1 MKALVVAA
9 IFGFF
14 RTSSGGEINRREL
27 AEKFLAHSRNTVS
40 VFFFADDKNDENVL
54 SRNAAQ
60 NAFITFRIESDTL
73 VNCEKLVKDDDSSKV
88 MSADEMGK
96 FRASGDFSDFKDI
109 WDKMNSDSMLFVPSY
124 FLNAALTCFTN
135 PLGSFL
141 VFLTDTETTYTE
153 QDLTTMLNKTW
164 TRNGALKV
172 FLSIDN
178 NVLTFD
184 PFHRNQNESWGKL
197 NSVSDLNFNKSTVN
211 QLNRHSLGVEMFAG
225 TFTITSVKNPKSVD
239 DFSGPDAN
247 AARFISERL
256 NATSELFCIIPLH
269 HFVHDKNK
277 FQWCLWRTMVRSLDS
292 GNRMEV

>member
-14 RTSSGGEINRREL
+14 GTSSGQQIERREL
-27 AEKFLAHSRNTVS
+27 VEKFLGHSKSTVS
-40 VFFFADDKNDENVL
+40 VFYIDDDKNDENIL
-54 SRNAAQ
+54 DRNAEQ

-96 FRASGDFSDFKDI
+96 FRASRDFSDFKDI
-109 WDKMNSDSMLFVPSY
+109 WDEMRSDSDSIMFVPSY

-141 VFLTDTETTYTE
+141 IFLTDTETTYTK

-197 NSVSDLNFNKSTVN
+197 NSVSDWSFYKSTVN
-211 QLNRHSLGVEMFAG
+211 QLNRHSLGVEMFSG
-225 TFTITSVKNPKSVD
+225 TFTMTSVKNPKSVD

-256 NATSELFCIIPLH
+256 NATSKLFCIIPLH
-269 HFVHDKNK
+269 HFIHDKNI
-277 FQWCLWRTMVRSLDS
+277 F
-292 GNRMEV
+292 